1 MLRSKPEASLEAI
14 STSRRSRRLN
24 RRTPCGLN
32 NERSES
38 QPSTSTFN
46 LHKRFFPNHFV
57 SGISSSSQ
65 PLCWWVPFAERQM
78 AARGQKNLAMQLNPI
93 VRFVGLLALA
103 WCCGRCANP
112 VPPTGGPRDEQP
124 PRLDTL
130 RSTPNYQ
137 THFRKQPIE
146 LTFDEWIRLNDP
158 LNQIVV
164 SPPLQYRPEVKLR
177 KKTVVFR
184 FDEREVLK
192 DNATYTIHFGE
203 AIQDLTEGNVAT
215 VRFLFSTG
223 PFIDSLVVTGRV
235 VDAFTGAPAEGVRFM
250 LYDNLADSVVHTE
263 RPFYFGTTDAG
274 GRVRIENVRAD
285 TFRVVALADANRN
298 YFFDA
303 GEHIAFPD
311 TFVVVR
317 DSLTEVPVLR
327 LFAEEL
333 PLRLLDEEE
342 PHYGLLRL
350 WFNREPWDAR
360 LWWDRTAVQGWPE
373 PVGDSIYFWYA
384 GAEAPFRVVVLLPDG
399 PDTVQAQAAHRPR
412 LAEVSP
418 LRAVGRR
425 PAVMALPPA
434 QPFRM
439 EWNHPLAAL
448 DTARVLLLADT
459 TRTPR
464 RLQYRFEGAARRTLA
479 LEPEGGWREGA
490 TCELV
495 LLPGALTDVW
505 GLTQKDTLRQSL
517 RIRPRSEFG
526 ALTLTVAPLDTA
538 MHYVLQLWQGE
549 DRLVDTHTIHADST
563 WTHRWPLLEPGTWRA
578 ILIEDRNA
586 DGRYTPGHY
595 ALRRQPE
602 RVLIRP
608 LEEVRANWEVEAVM
622 RVEW

>member
-1 MLRSKPEASLEAI
+1 M
-14 STSRRSRRLN
+14 
-24 RRTPCGLN
+24 
-32 NERSES
+32 
-38 QPSTSTFN
+38 QP
-46 LHKRFFPNHFV
+46 
-57 SGISSSSQ
+57 
-65 PLCWWVPFAERQM
+65 
-78 AARGQKNLAMQLNPI
+78 NPI

-137 THFRKQPIE
+137 TRFRKQPIE
-146 LTFDEWIRLNDP
+146 LTFDEWVRLNDP
-158 LNQIVV
+158 VNQIVV

-192 DNATYTIHFGE
+192 DNATYTINFGE
-203 AIQDLTEGNVAT
+203 AIQDLTEGNVAP

-235 VDAFTGAPAEGVRFM
+235 VDAFTGEPAEGVRFM

-263 RPFYFGTTDAG
+263 RPFYFGTTDAQ

-303 GEHIAFPD
+303 GERIAFPD

-327 LFAEEL
+327 LFAEEP
-333 PLRLLDEEE
+333 PLRLLDDEE
-342 PHYGLLRL
+342 PHYGLVRL

-360 LWWDRTAVQGWPE
+360 LWWDSTAVQAWPE
-373 PVGDSIYFWYA
+373 VVGDSIRLWYA
-384 GAEAPFRVVVLLPDG
+384 GATEPFRVVVLLPDG
-399 PDTVQAQAAHRPR
+399 PDTVRVQADHRQR

-418 LRAVGRR
+418 LQPVGRR
-425 PAVMALPPA
+425 PPVMALPPG
-434 QPFRM
+434 QPFRQ
-439 EWNHPLAAL
+439 EWTHPLAAL
-448 DTARVLLLADT
+448 DTARVLLLADS
-459 TRTPR
+459 TRMPR
-464 RLQYRFEGAARRTLA
+464 RLRYRFEGTARRTLA
-479 LEPEGGWREGA
+479 LEPEGGWREGG
-490 TCELV
+490 TYELA

-505 GLTQKDTLRQSL
+505 GLTQKDTLQQRL
-517 RIRPRSEFG
+517 RIQPRDEFG

-578 ILIEDRNA
+578 VLIEDRNA

-595 ALRRQPE
+595 ATRRQPE

-608 LEEVRANWEVEAVM
+608 LEEVRANWEVEATMV
-622 RVEW
+622 VEW

>member
-1 MLRSKPEASLEAI
+1 
-14 STSRRSRRLN
+14 
-24 RRTPCGLN
+24 
-32 NERSES
+32 
-38 QPSTSTFN
+38 
-46 LHKRFFPNHFV
+46 
-57 SGISSSSQ
+57 
-65 PLCWWVPFAERQM
+65 M
-78 AARGQKNLAMQLNPI
+78 AARGQKNQAMQPNPI
-93 VRFVGLLALA
+93 VRFAGLLALA

-112 VPPTGGPRDEQP
+112 VSPTGGPRDEQP

-130 RSTPNYQ
+130 ASTPNYQ
-137 THFRKQPIE
+137 TRFRKQPIE

-158 LNQIVV
+158 ANQIVV

-192 DNATYTIHFGE
+192 DNATYTINFGE
-203 AIQDLTEGNVAT
+203 AIQDLTEGNVAP

-235 VDAFTGAPAEGVRFM
+235 VDAFTGEPAEGVRFM
-250 LYDNLADSVVHTE
+250 LYDNLADSVVHAE
-263 RPFYFGTTDAG
+263 RPFYFGTTDAE

-303 GEHIAFPD
+303 GERIAFPD

-317 DSLTEVPVLR
+317 DSLTEVPALR
-327 LFAEEL
+327 LFAEEP
-333 PLRLLDEEE
+333 PLRLLDAEE

-350 WFNREPWDAR
+350 WYNREPWDAR

-384 GAEAPFRVVVLLPDG
+384 GAEAPFRVVVPLPDG
-399 PDTVQAQAAHRPR
+399 PDTLEVQAANRQR

-418 LRAVGRR
+418 LRVVGRR

-434 QPFRM
+434 PPFRL

-459 TRTPR
+459 TRTPQ

-479 LEPEGGWREGA
+479 LRPEGGWREGA
-490 TCELV
+490 TYELV

-505 GLTQKDTLRQSL
+505 GLTRQDTLRQSL
-517 RIRPRSEFG
+517 RIRPRDEFG

-549 DRLVDTHTIHADST
+549 DRLADTHIIHADST

-595 ALRRQPE
+595 ASRRQPE

-608 LEEVRANWEVEAVM
+608 LEEVRANWEVEADM